1 MPSFS
6 LMLLR
11 YKFNQIKVKTKFFNS
26 YPAPVYQGLE
36 VIECLRRD
44 RRNLIQPTCL
54 KNYGS
59 ISLNVLDCGI
69 ENLQKN

>member
-6 LMLLR
+6 LMLSR

-36 VIECLRRD
+36 VIECL
-44 RRNLIQPTCL
+44 LIII
-54 KNYGS
+54 N
-59 ISLNVLDCGI
+59 I
-69 ENLQKN
+69 

>member
-26 YPAPVYQGLE
+26 YPASVYQRSE
-36 VIECLRRD
+36 VIECLQ
-44 RRNLIQPTCL
+44 LIVVIFKIIFEEVFNIL
-54 KNYGS
+54 IVS
-59 ISLNVLDCGI
+59 A
-69 ENLQKN
+69 